1 LEAGEKVMFC
11 RNVDCKKLVPFDS
24 LFCPYCGGREF
35 SKEASPSGNG
45 TEPDELSMEN
55 FQKIIESTDAV
66 KEKTVQPKRQKPSLN
81 SRFAVRMN
89 SVGRKL
95 PAPKKKG
102 WRPGQAARKRNF
114 FVAVFVAV
122 IALFFVFQSQSNPAA
137 SIKSAAV
144 KVLPGSE
151 AYKVGYEAGRNF
163 KSNVNYND
171 EFINQ
176 WIPEGREMLD
186 QLGQSS
192 QNMTEDMVGDLAD
205 AAWPLV
211 ALKVGIMEN
220 SPENRADF
228 RRGMINGYFG

>member
-1 LEAGEKVMFC
+1 MFC
-11 RNVDCKKLVPFDS
+11 QNIECKKPVPFDS
-24 LFCPYCGGREF
+24 IFCPYCGGREF
-35 SKEASPSGNG
+35 SKQTPSPSNNA
-45 TEPDELSMEN
+45 EPDELSMEN
-55 FQKIIESTDAV
+55 FQKIMESTEAI
-66 KEKTVQPKRQKPSLN
+66 KEKSVQPKKPKASLN
-81 SRFAVRMN
+81 SKFAVRMN
-89 SVGRKL
+89 SLGRKL

-114 FVAVFVAV
+114 FIAVFVGAA
-122 IALFFVFQSQSNPAA
+122 ALFFVFQTQSNPAA

-163 KSNVNYND
+163 KSNVDYND
-171 EFINQ
+171 NFVNQ

-192 QNMTEDMVGDLAD
+192 ENMTEDMVGDLAD

-211 ALKVGIMEN
+211 AIEVGIMEN

-228 RRGMINGYFG
+228 RRGMIAGYFN

>member
-1 LEAGEKVMFC
+1 MYC
-11 RNVDCKKLVPFDS
+11 QNIDCKKSVPYDS
-24 LFCPYCGGREF
+24 VFCPYCGGRKF
-35 SKEASPSGNG
+35 SEKAKSVSKSN
-45 TEPDELSMEN
+45 EPDELSIEN
-55 FQKIIESTDAV
+55 FQKIVESTDAI
-66 KEKTVQPKRQKPSLN
+66 KEKSVSFNKPKASLN

-89 SVGRKL
+89 SLGRKL
-95 PAPKKKG
+95 PARKKKG
-102 WRPGQAARKRNF
+102 WRPGQAARRRNIF
-114 FVAVFVAV
+114 IAVFVGV
-122 IALFFVFQSQSNPAA
+122 LALFFVFQSQSNPAA
-137 SIKSAAV
+137 LIKSAAV

-211 ALKVGIMEN
+211 ALEVGIMEN
-220 SPENRADF
+220 SSKNRADF
-228 RRGMINGYFG
+228 RRGMISGYFG

>member
-1 LEAGEKVMFC
+1 MYC
-11 RNVDCKKLVPFDS
+11 QNVDCKKLVPYDS

-35 SKEASPSGNG
+35 SKLKSPSGNG
-45 TEPDELSMEN
+45 TESDELSMEN
-55 FQKIIESTDAV
+55 FQKIIESTDAI

-89 SVGRKL
+89 SVGKKL

>member
-1 LEAGEKVMFC
+1 MYC
-11 RNVDCKKLVPFDS
+11 QNVDCKKLVPYDS

-35 SKEASPSGNG
+35 SKQASSSGNG
-45 TEPDELSMEN
+45 TVSDELSMEN

-89 SVGRKL
+89 SVGKKL
-95 PAPKKKG
+95 PMPKKKG
-102 WRPGQAARKRNF
+102 WRPGQAARRRNIF
-114 FVAVFVAV
+114 IAVFVGTL
-122 IALFFVFQSQSNPAA
+122 ALFFVFQSQSNPAA
-137 SIKSAAV
+137 LIKSAAV

-163 KSNVNYND
+163 KSKVNYND

-211 ALKVGIMEN
+211 ALEVGIMEN
-220 SPENRADF
+220 SPKNRADF
-228 RRGMINGYFG
+228 RRGMINGYFA

>member
-1 LEAGEKVMFC
+1 MYC
-11 RNVDCKKLVPFDS
+11 QNDDCKKLVPYDS

-35 SKEASPSGNG
+35 FKKVSPSENG
-45 TEPDELSMEN
+45 IESDELSMEN
-55 FQKIIESTDAV
+55 FQKIVESTEAV

-89 SVGRKL
+89 SVGKKL
-95 PAPKKKG
+95 PTPKKKG
-102 WRPGQAARKRNF
+102 WRPGQAARRRNF
-114 FVAVFVAV
+114 FIAVFVGSL
-122 IALFFVFQSQSNPAA
+122 ALFFVFQSQSKPAA
-137 SIKSAAV
+137 SIKSVAV
-144 KVLPGSE
+144 KVLPGSK

-163 KSNVNYND
+163 KSNVAYND

-211 ALKVGIMEN
+211 ALEVGIMEN

>member
-1 LEAGEKVMFC
+1 MYC
-11 RNVDCKKLVPFDS
+11 QNIDCKKSVPYDS
-24 LFCPYCGGREF
+24 VFCPYCGGRNF
-35 SKEASPSGNG
+35 SEKAQSISNSN
-45 TEPDELSMEN
+45 EPDELSIEN
-55 FQKIIESTDAV
+55 FQKIVESTEAI
-66 KEKTVQPKRQKPSLN
+66 KEKSVSFNKPKASLN
-81 SRFAVRMN
+81 SRFVVRMN
-89 SVGRKL
+89 SLGRKL
-95 PAPKKKG
+95 PARKKKG
-102 WRPGQAARKRNF
+102 WRPGQAARRRNIF
-114 FVAVFVAV
+114 IAVFVGV
-122 IALFFVFQSQSNPAA
+122 LALFFVFQSQSNPAA
-137 SIKSAAV
+137 LIKSAAV

-176 WIPEGREMLD
+176 WIPEGRELLD

-211 ALKVGIMEN
+211 ALEVGIMEN
-220 SPENRADF
+220 SSKNRADF

>member
-1 LEAGEKVMFC
+1 MYC
-11 RNVDCKKLVPFDS
+11 QNVDCKKLVPYDS

-35 SKEASPSGNG
+35 SKQVSPSGSI

-55 FQKIIESTDAV
+55 FQKIIESTEAV
-66 KEKTVQPKRQKPSLN
+66 KEKSVQPKKPKASLN
-81 SRFAVRMN
+81 SKFAVRMN
-89 SVGRKL
+89 SLGRKL

-114 FVAVFVAV
+114 FLALFVAA
-122 IALFFVFQSQSNPAA
+122 IALFFVFQTQSNPAA

-171 EFINQ
+171 EFIDQ
-176 WIPEGREMLD
+176 WIPEGRDMLD

-192 QNMTEDMVGDLAD
+192 ENMTEDMVGDLAD

-211 ALKVGIMEN
+211 AIEVGIMEN

-228 RRGMINGYFG
+228 RRGMIAGYFN

>member
-1 LEAGEKVMFC
+1 MYCKNIE
-11 RNVDCKKLVPFDS
+11 CKKPVPFDS

-35 SKEASPSGNG
+35 SKQASTSLNSAKS
-45 TEPDELSMEN
+45 DELSMEN
-55 FQKIIESTDAV
+55 FQKIIDSTEAV
-66 KEKTVQPKRQKPSLN
+66 KEKSVRPKKQKPSLS

-95 PAPKKKG
+95 PAPKKRG

-114 FVAVFVAV
+114 FIAVLVGV
-122 IALFFVFQSQSNPAA
+122 TALFFVIQSEANPVA
-137 SIKSAAV
+137 SIKSAAI
-144 KVLPGSE
+144 KILPGSE

-163 KSNVNYND
+163 RSNVNYND
-171 EFINQ
+171 NFINQ

-192 QNMTEDMVGDLAD
+192 ENMTEDMIGDLAD

-211 ALKVGIMEN
+211 ALEVGIMTN
-220 SPENRADF
+220 SSENRADF
-228 RRGMINGYFG
+228 RRGMIDGYFN

>member
-1 LEAGEKVMFC
+1 MYC
-11 RNVDCKKLVPFDS
+11 QNVDCKKLVPYDS

-35 SKEASPSGNG
+35 SKLKSPSGNG
-45 TEPDELSMEN
+45 TESDELSMEN
-55 FQKIIESTDAV
+55 FQKIIESTDAI